1 MTVIDKDEIADNGDS
16 KSIQN
21 IDTDNILYLCSK
33 SKPIDIINVELLV
46 NLCRIRISEL
56 NGHICLGT
64 PENFLPYIDSDNIV
78 SPEVHQKI
86 TEADQLEFLPY
97 QCENNTS
104 ALELNED
111 DFSDYRKT
119 IITLLDSI
127 APFTNRTTIDDNVK
141 DRLKIAVLK
150 GNEYLTKRGVKI
162 MQEIKYDWIISQ
174 PIF

>member
-1 MTVIDKDEIADNGDS
+1 MTIADTEVIVNDDEITSTWTTVN
-16 KSIQN
+16 N
-21 IDTDNILYLCSK
+21 DNICMCFK
-33 SKPIDIINVELLV
+33 SKPVDLTNIDLLV

-64 PENFLPYIDSDNIV
+64 PENFLPYIDKGNIV

-97 QCENNTS
+97 QYATNPDIFD
-104 ALELNED
+104 LNENE
-111 DFSDYRKT
+111 FTDYEKT
-119 IITLLDSI
+119 ITALLNAI

-141 DRLKIAVLK
+141 DNLKIAVLK

-162 MQEIKYDWIISQ
+162 MQDIKYDWIISQ
-174 PIF
+174 PVF